1 MNTSPSLRRQSGI
14 SLIVVLLLLLVMTLL
29 GLAVLRGTLLQE
41 RMSSNMY
48 DRSLGFQA
56 AEGALRDAEKL
67 IQTEAGKGNTVGFNC
82 VKVPGT
88 VCPAVPSNTYTGN
101 ASSSCVP
108 GDQECWVDGTVT
120 PTGQAV
126 PAQYY
131 IQYLGQRTSEDQLG
145 LGSSINQNQYGGTGG
160 TSLEHYYR
168 VIARSGNPAASNG
181 RAIVV
186 LQTNVTVK

>member
-1 MNTSPSLRRQSGI
+1 MNTSPSPRRQAGI

-56 AEGALRDAEKL
+56 AEGALRDAEKA
-67 IQTEAGKGNTVGFNC
+67 IQNAAKSGNTIGFNC
-82 VKVPGT
+82 SSGTT
-88 VCPAVPSNTYTGN
+88 VCPAVPTNTYTGN
-101 ASSSCVP
+101 ASSGCAL
-108 GDQECWVDGTVT
+108 GTQECWVDGTVT

>member
-1 MNTSPSLRRQSGI
+1 MTTKSPAGQSGI
-14 SLIVVLLLLLVMTLL
+14 SLIVVLMLLLIMTLL
-29 GLAVLRGTLLQE
+29 GLVVLRGTLLQE

-56 AEGALRDAEKL
+56 AEGALRNAEAV
-67 IQTEAGKGNTVGFNC
+67 IRTAAGGGNIAGFNC
-82 VKVPGT
+82 SLPNT
-88 VCPAVPSNTYTGN
+88 VCAAIPANTYTGN
-101 ASSSCVP
+101 ASSGCAAGS
-108 GDQECWVDGTVT
+108 EACWVDASVVQEH
-120 PTGQAV
+120 QAS

-131 IQYLGQRTSEDQLG
+131 IEYLGQRTSEDQLG
-145 LGSSINQNQYGGTGG
+145 LGSSINQNQYGGSGG

-168 VIARSGNPAASNG
+168 VIARSADPSSSGG

>member
-1 MNTSPSLRRQSGI
+1 MNSPIHRQSGI
-14 SLIVVLLLLLVMTLL
+14 SLIIVLMLLLVMTLL
-29 GLAVLRGTLLQE
+29 GLAVLRSTLLEE

-48 DRSLGFQA
+48 DRSLAFQA
-56 AEGALRDAEKL
+56 AEGALRDAEKV
-67 IQTEAGKGNTVGFNC
+67 IQGAAASGNPVGFNC
-82 VKVPGT
+82 SSGTT

-101 ASSSCVP
+101 VNGCAL
-108 GDQECWVDGTVT
+108 GAQECWVDATVT
-120 PTGQAV
+120 QKLQSSA
-126 PAQYY
+126 AQYY
-131 IQYLGQRTSEDQLG
+131 IQYMGQRTSEDQLG

-168 VIARSGNPAASNG
+168 VIARSANPTAAGG

>member
-1 MNTSPSLRRQSGI
+1 MSPSPRRQAGI

-56 AEGALRDAEKL
+56 AEGALRDAEKA
-67 IQTEAGKGNTVGFNC
+67 IQNAAKSGNTIGFNC
-82 VKVPGT
+82 SSGTT

-101 ASSSCVP
+101 ASGCAL
-108 GDQECWVDGTVT
+108 GAQECWVDGTVK

-168 VIARSGNPAASNG
+168 VIARSGNPAASGG

>member
-1 MNTSPSLRRQSGI
+1 MSPSIHRQSGI
-14 SLIVVLLLLLVMTLL
+14 SLVIVLLLLLVMTLL
-29 GLAVLRGTLLQE
+29 GLAVLRSTLLEE

-48 DRSLGFQA
+48 DRSLAFQA
-56 AEGALRDAEKL
+56 AEGALRNAEKV
-67 IQTEAGKGNTVGFNC
+67 IKDAAGKGATVGFNC
-82 VKVPGT
+82 SSGTT
-88 VCPAVPSNTYTGN
+88 VCPAVPANTYTGN
-101 ASSSCVP
+101 VSGCNLGA
-108 GDQECWVDGTVT
+108 QECWIDSTVVQEAQS
-120 PTGQAV
+120 G

-145 LGSSINQNQYGGTGG
+145 LGSSVNQNQYGGTGG

-168 VIARSGNPAASNG
+168 VIARSANPTTASG

>member
-1 MNTSPSLRRQSGI
+1 MSPSPRRQAGI

-56 AEGALRDAEKL
+56 AESALRDAEKV
-67 IQTEAGKGNTVGFNC
+67 IQNAAAGGNTVGFNC
-82 VKVPGT
+82 SSGTT

-101 ASSSCVP
+101 ASGGCALGV
-108 GDQECWVDGTVT
+108 QECWVNGTVK

-160 TSLEHYYR
+160 TSLEKYYR
-168 VIARSGNPAASNG
+168 VIARSGDPSASNG
-181 RAIVV
+181 RAVVV